1 MKLPASAVLAAVL
14 LIAAHIGEEDQAV
27 PETPEL
33 DAFAAR

>member
-1 MKLPASAVLAAVL
+1 MKSLTSAVLAAVL
-14 LIAAHIGEEDQAV
+14 LIAACGGEEDQAV

>member
-1 MKLPASAVLAAVL
+1 MKLLAPAMLAAVL
-14 LIAAHIGEEDQAV
+14 LVAAHIGEEDQAM

>member
-14 LIAAHIGEEDQAV
+14 LNAAYIGAEDQVV

-33 DAFAAR
+33 DAFGTR